1 MKTYSQKS
9 KNRFDF
15 EYDIVKNNWDPAL
28 TLCNECELYEM
39 EESCNKCGEAVCSNN
54 LCCELFPHYSNTN
67 FIICRSCVN
76 EVDKKLQVLF
86 DYKERD
92 MHLQLLKI
100 KIKKRLENKIE
111 KNVEVVLQK
120 KLMDKK

>member
-1 MKTYSQKS
+1 MTYSQKS
-9 KNRFDF
+9 KNRISF
-15 EYDIVKNNWDPAL
+15 EYNLVKNNWDLAL
-28 TLCNECELYEM
+28 TLCNECDLYEM
-39 EESCNKCGEAVCSNN
+39 EDSCNKCGEGVCNN
-54 LCCELFPHYSNTN
+54 KLCCELFPHYGNTS

-76 EVDKKLQVLF
+76 EIDKKLQLLF

-111 KNVEVVLQK
+111 KNVEAILQK
-120 KLMDKK
+120 KMMNKK

>member
-1 MKTYSQKS
+1 MS
-9 KNRFDF
+9 
-15 EYDIVKNNWDPAL
+15 VK
-28 TLCNECELYEM
+28 
-39 EESCNKCGEAVCSNN
+39 V
-54 LCCELFPHYSNTN
+54 NTN

-111 KNVEVVLQK
+111 KNVEAVLQK
-120 KLMDKK
+120 KVMNKK